1 MTKLIAVHSLILASD
16 VKGVV
21 DQIEPGKAFTARED
35 ELSLIERG
43 AARKPH
49 ASEKDLPLTTRASKG
64 AAAPSAPAGDDEGVK
79 DTGQGNG
86 EGQVELNLA
95 DMTKADLIAF
105 AAAENIE
112 VDNSANKP
120 VILEAI
126 QAALLARKEDD
137 LV

>member
-49 ASEKDLPLTTRASKG
+49 ASEKDMTVVARASK
-64 AAAPSAPAGDDEGVK
+64 
-79 DTGQGNG
+79 TGQGSSVAVQAVADPAG
-86 EGQVELNLA
+86 GLPELGK
-95 DMTKADLIAF
+95 MTKAQLAEVAREEEIEMDDDLKR
-105 AAAENIE
+105 
-112 VDNSANKP
+112 DDM
-120 VILEAI
+120 
-126 QAALLARKEDD
+126 QAAIEAGRAAKADLLVRKDDD